1 MPVTAALRGRTT
13 AMPTVPHTTSSTLLS
28 YLCVL
33 GIAGC
38 SDSESM
44 TAAMPKDPTTSEKV
58 SVDRFTDQAAMLQR
72 RSAAPTLPGPNQPV
86 DFDQGPFITH
96 GYGPGGEKVTYYN
109 FDIQS
114 TAPAPIYVLFR
125 AGESAPVPGQLNIID
140 VLPGEPGYN
149 DFWRVRKV
157 TVPAAYVA
165 NTVTSAAEIAA
176 GGYSVEDTTM
186 LVNCPVVP
194 DGSTAR
200 LRINE
205 PATLVSGWY
214 RDKVVKY
221 FSFDEK
227 ALAGSAVPAV
237 PIYVMFATNPG
248 QPGGGP
254 ASGFKTEPSSLQTHN
269 VIAALPSD
277 PGYSPLW
284 SVQALDNAAFGSVT
298 NLATAR
304 NATVLGANAGNV
316 NCPVVAIGQ

>member
-1 MPVTAALRGRTT
+1 
-13 AMPTVPHTTSSTLLS
+13 MPTLLHTTPSTLLY
-28 YLCVL
+28 YLSML
-33 GIAGC
+33 AIAGC

-44 TAAMPKDPTTSEKV
+44 NAAMPRDPATAEKM

-72 RSAAPTLPGPNQPV
+72 RSTAPTLPGPNQAV

-109 FDIQS
+109 FDIRP

-125 AGESAPVPGQLNIID
+125 AGDSAPVPEQLNIID
-140 VLPGEPGYN
+140 VIPGDPGYN
-149 DFWRVRKV
+149 DFWQVKKV
-157 TVPAAYVA
+157 TVPATYVA
-165 NTVTSAAEIAA
+165 NTVTSAAEITSAK
-176 GGYSVEDTTM
+176 YTVEDTTM

-200 LRINE
+200 LRLKGS
-205 PATLVSGWY
+205 ATLVSSWY

-227 ALAGSAVPAV
+227 ALTGSAVPAV
-237 PIYVMFATNPG
+237 PIYVMFATNPD

-254 ASGFKTEPSSLQTHN
+254 ASGFRTEPSSMQTHN
-269 VIAALPSD
+269 VIAALPAN

-284 SVQALDNAAFGSVT
+284 SVQVLDNAAFGSVN
-298 NLATAR
+298 NLATAQST
-304 NATVLGANAGNV
+304 TVLGPNAGNV

>member
-1 MPVTAALRGRTT
+1 MR
-13 AMPTVPHTTSSTLLS
+13 LS
-28 YLCVL
+28 YLSML
-33 GIAGC
+33 MIAGC
-38 SDSESM
+38 SDSDSM
-44 TAAMPKDPTTSEKV
+44 AAAMPKDPTTSEKV

-72 RSAAPTLPGPNQPV
+72 RSASPALPGPNQPV

-96 GYGPGGEKVTYYN
+96 GYGPGGDKVTYYN

-114 TAPAPIYVLFR
+114 TTPAPIYVLFR
-125 AGESAPVPGQLNIID
+125 TGETTPVPEQLNIID
-140 VLPGEPGYN
+140 VLPGQAGYN

-157 TVPAAYVA
+157 TVPASYVA
-165 NTVTSAAEIAA
+165 NTVTSAAEITAA
-176 GGYSVEDTTM
+176 GYSIEDTTM

-200 LRINE
+200 LRLNE
-205 PATLVSGWY
+205 PAALVSGWY

-221 FSFDEK
+221 FSFGEK
-227 ALAGSAVPAV
+227 ALTGSVVPAV
-237 PIYVMFATNPG
+237 PIYVMFAVNPD

-254 ASGFKTEPSSLQTHN
+254 ASGFKTEPSSMQTHN
-269 VIAALPSD
+269 VIAARPAD

-284 SVQALDNAAFGSVT
+284 SVQALDNAAFASV
-298 NLATAR
+298 NSLATAR

>member
-1 MPVTAALRGRTT
+1 
-13 AMPTVPHTTSSTLLS
+13 MPTLLHRTSSTLLS
-28 YLCVL
+28 YLAVL
-33 GIAGC
+33 AIAGC

-44 TAAMPKDPTTSEKV
+44 NAAMPKDPTTTEKV

-72 RSAAPTLPGPNQPV
+72 RSAASTLPGPNQPV

-96 GYGPGGEKVTYYN
+96 GFGPGGQKVTYYN
-109 FDIQS
+109 FDIRP
-114 TAPAPIYVLFR
+114 TAPAPIYALFR
-125 AGESAPVPGQLNIID
+125 TGETTPVMGQLNIID

-149 DFWRVRKV
+149 DFWQVKKV
-157 TVPAAYVA
+157 TVPSTYVA
-165 NTVTSAAEIAA
+165 NTVTSLAEITAA
-176 GGYSVEDTTM
+176 GYTVEDTTM
-186 LVNCPVVP
+186 IVNCPVVP

-200 LRINE
+200 LRLNE

-227 ALAGSAVPAV
+227 ALTGSVVPAV
-237 PIYVMFATNPG
+237 PIYVMFAVNPD

-254 ASGFKTEPSSLQTHN
+254 ASGFRTEPSSMQTHN
-269 VIAALPSD
+269 VIAALPAD

-284 SVQALDNAAFGSVT
+284 SVQVLDNAAFGSVN
-298 NLATAR
+298 NLATAQG
-304 NATVLGANAGNV
+304 ATVLGANAGNV